1 MEKLYQ
7 PTAAAYEESLL
18 QELAIDAPW
27 SLIERF
33 TTLVRESG
41 SEDERIAAQYI
52 SDRLTEFGVPHQV
65 HNPDLFLSVP
75 ISASLE
81 VGGQTLRAKAP
92 SCSASTGPAGIK
104 GEVVYLTRQASTN
117 VGDFFDFKS
126 IAGRQQNSPE

>member
-7 PTAAAYEESLL
+7 PTAASYEETLL

-65 HNPDLFLSVP
+65 HTPDLFLSVP

-81 VGGQTLRAKAP
+81 VGDVGEVGGQTLHAKAP
-92 SCSASTGPAGIK
+92 SCSASSAWAFNI
-104 GEVVYLTRQASTN
+104 ASSATATAQPF
-117 VGDFFDFKS
+117 VL
-126 IAGRQQNSPE
+126 